1 MPADVSLQRA
11 WRRRLK
17 EDGFDDI
24 ELPDGSLRGP
34 QKPPGR
40 WRSFDAASPL
50 EREATSEYF
59 IRATTFCAT
68 YVFSRLPPKVRSVW
82 RLHAKGQ
89 SNSEVAKTL
98 GFSLKTVRN
107 SLRSAR
113 ARAGL
118 PEVTSSIGHGR

>member
-1 MPADVSLQRA
+1 MSTDAALQRV

-24 ELPDGSLRGP
+24 ELPDGTLRGP
-34 QKPPGR
+34 TKPPGR
-40 WRSFDAASPL
+40 WRSFEAASPL
-50 EREATSEYF
+50 EREATSDYF
-59 IRATTFCAT
+59 VRATTFCAT
-68 YVFSRLPPKVRSVW
+68 YAFGRLPPKVRSVW

-107 SLRSAR
+107 SLRTAR
-113 ARAGL
+113 VCAGL